1 MMAKRNSSNDTLMK
15 EKNNT
20 KKSGNGKDKND
31 DFTEKPKNNF
41 NGFKKEAL
49 LSVLKNMLFARNI
62 DNKAMNLLR
71 QGKTFFHIAGAGHE
85 AVQTAAGM
93 LIDPKIDWLFPYYRD
108 IALIILAGITPKE
121 FFLQCFAKEDD
132 PSSGGK
138 QLPCHWGS
146 SRINLPAQS
155 SPTGTQFLNAAGAAL
170 SIRKRNSKGLAYV
183 SSGEG
188 TTSQGEFHEAV
199 NWASRDKLPVLFLI
213 ENNKYAISVHVS
225 RQSGGK
231 GNSVSEMMS
240 GYENLYRG
248 KIDGTDFFESYN
260 KMKEAVDYIRK
271 GNGPALIEAEVVR
284 LLSHSSSDDQKKYRD
299 AQELQED
306 LKKCPIEKFKKL
318 LLNNSIITNEEFEA
332 IKQEIADEI
341 NNAADTAMKSEDPDS
356 DSADK
361 FVFDES
367 RIKDNLDYE
376 KNQPSGNKI
385 VMVDAVNH
393 ALKEEMERNDKIYVF
408 GEDIADSKGG
418 VFTATKGLTKQFG
431 EERVFNSPLAEAS
444 IMGVA
449 VGMALTG
456 LKPIVEIQFGD
467 YIWPAFMQIKSE
479 LSTIRYRSNNNW
491 SAPVVIRVAVGGYIH
506 GGLYHSQNIESIFAH
521 IPGLYI
527 AYPSNAADAKGLLKT
542 ACRINDPVLF
552 CEHKGLYRQSFAISP
567 EPDADYLIP
576 FGKAKVVKEGDDI
589 TVVSYGVSMWDS
601 FNAAKKLEDE
611 GYSVEVIDLRTIIP
625 LDEKTIFNS
634 VKKTN
639 KVIVIH
645 EDTLTAG
652 FGAEIA
658 SRIADNCFQYLD
670 GPVKR
675 IAAKDSHI
683 PYSPILESSILPNKK
698 KIYDGIKKLLE
709 Y

>member
-1 MMAKRNSSNDTLMK
+1 MAKRNSSNDTLMK